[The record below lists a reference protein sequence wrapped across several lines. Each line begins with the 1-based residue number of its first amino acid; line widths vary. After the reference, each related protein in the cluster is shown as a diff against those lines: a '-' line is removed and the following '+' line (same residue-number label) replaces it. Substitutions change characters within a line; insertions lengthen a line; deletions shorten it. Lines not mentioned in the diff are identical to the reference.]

1 MNTRNITL
9 VLLVVLAAFSRL
21 IPHPANFTAVG
32 AMALFGGAYFSNK
45 KVSVLL
51 PLIALII
58 SDLAIGFHSSM
69 FAVYA
74 AFAFIGMIGW
84 SLNGKL
90 SVARVGGT
98 SLLASFAFFLI
109 SNFGVWVSGELYAM
123 NFEGLVQ
130 CYVMAIP
137 FFGNQI
143 LGDVFFSGV
152 LFAGYEF
159 ARLKIPALA

>member
-51 PLIALII
+51 PLIALFI

-74 AFAFIGMIGW
+74 AFAFVGMIGW

-98 SLLASFAFFLI
+98 SLLASSVFFLI
-109 SNFGVWVSGELYAM
+109 SNFGVWVSGGLYAM

-143 LGDVFFSGV
+143 LGDLFFSGV

-159 ARLKIPALA
+159 ARQRIPALA